1 MTQALWLRKLLLF
14 LIFIKNIQNV
24 KNDCATNL
32 LVSFLQIQQL
42 LLQRADLRL
51 QVSFCQACL
60 LKYATQVIDVS
71 FYTLPYRCLILVSDL
86 WKDQRGKKSSC
97 LNMTMI
103 YVQASYT
110 DPNQVRCHIDF
121 YDNKAEK
128 DRLQSFYNV
137 GYTLYKCPRSHNF
150 HTFKTKRCFIS

>member
-1 MTQALWLRKLLLF
+1 MK
-14 LIFIKNIQNV
+14 KNY
-24 KNDCATNL
+24 CATNL
-32 LVSFLQIQQL
+32 LVSFLQIHQL
-42 LLQRADLRL
+42 LLQSADLRL

-86 WKDQRGKKSSC
+86 WKDQRGKKSC

-103 YVQASYT
+103 YVQAKSYP
-110 DPNQVRCHIDF
+110 DPHQARCHIDF
-121 YDNKAEK
+121 YDNKAER

-137 GYTLYKCPRSHNF
+137 GYTLYKRPRSHNF
-150 HTFKTKRCFIS
+150 TTFKTKRHFIS